1 MKTRYYVIFLTLAA
15 LLCGLLSFVLL
26 RSEGDATHARVY
38 SDGEWVGTVD
48 LRVDQTFTVTGR
60 DGGTNVITVQ
70 DGKIA
75 VTAASCPD
83 QYCVR
88 RGYCSGGAQI
98 VCLPNGL
105 VITFAEE
112 SEVDFV
118 VG

>member
-1 MKTRYYVIFLTLAA
+1 MKTRYYVAILAVIA
-15 LLCGLLSFVLL
+15 LLCGVLSFVLL
-26 RSEGDATHARVY
+26 RSDSGATHARVY
-38 SDGEWVGTVD
+38 SGGELVGTVD
-48 LRVDQTFTVTGR
+48 LRVDQTFTVTTREGE
-60 DGGTNVITVQ
+60 TNVIAVE

-75 VTAASCPD
+75 VTEASCPD

-105 VITFAEE
+105 VISFVE
-112 SEVDFV
+112 SADVDFA